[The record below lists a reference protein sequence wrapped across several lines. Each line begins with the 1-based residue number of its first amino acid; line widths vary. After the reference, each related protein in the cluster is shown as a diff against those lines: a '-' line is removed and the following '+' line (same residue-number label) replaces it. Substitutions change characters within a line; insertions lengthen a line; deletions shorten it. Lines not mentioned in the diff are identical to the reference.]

1 MEIQF
6 IGAARTVT
14 GSMHLVRTGSTT
26 FLVDCGLY
34 QGKRKEAFEINRTYD
49 LFDPMEIDFIILTH
63 AHIDHSGNLPTLVK
77 NGFKGKIYSTFA
89 TRDLVSIMLRD
100 SAHIQEKDVEYVNK
114 KRKKK
119 GQNLFEPLY
128 TQKDASDALKM
139 FVGLNYHH
147 EFALTPDIKL
157 TFVDA
162 GHILG
167 SAVSYLSIN
176 ENGKEFKIGFSGDL
190 GRPNLPI
197 LRDPEKIRDVD
208 YFICESTYG
217 GRTHDN
223 PLDSEQQLARVVN
236 RAHQRNAKVIVP
248 AFSVGRTQELVYAL
262 HRIFMRGDA
271 PKIPVYVDSPLSVN
285 ATEVFR
291 LHPECFDSETEE
303 FLLLDKDP
311 FGFKM
316 LEYISEVSES
326 KELNEKPGPM
336 MIISSSGMCEAG
348 RIQHHL
354 KNNIEN
360 PNNIVLMVGYSAQ
373 HTLGRRL
380 IDKEEIVK
388 IFGQEIER
396 NAEVIVLN
404 SFSAHAD
411 ADELIDYVNQFDKE
425 QLKNIFLVHGE
436 LDQQEIFKKRIL
448 ENGFKKVTIP
458 EKGDVFI
465 LD

>member
-14 GSMHLVRTGSTT
+14 GSMHLVRTGTTT

-49 LFDPMEIDFIILTH
+49 LFDPMEVDFIILTH

-100 SAHIQEKDVEYVNK
+100 SAHIQEKDIEYVNK
-114 KRKKK
+114 KRQKK
-119 GQNLFEPLY
+119 GQNPFEPLY
-128 TQKDASDALKM
+128 SQKDVIDALKL
-139 FVGLNYHH
+139 FVSINYHH
-147 EFALTPDIKL
+147 EFEITPDIKL

-167 SAVSYLSIN
+167 SAVSHLLIK
-176 ENGKEFKIGFSGDL
+176 ENGKEINLGFSGDL

-236 RAHQRNAKVIVP
+236 RAHQRNAKVVIP

-262 HRIFMRGDA
+262 HRIFSRGDA
-271 PKIPVYVDSPLSVN
+271 PRIPVYVDSPLSVN
-285 ATEVFR
+285 ATDVFR
-291 LHPECFDSETEE
+291 VHPECFDVETEE
-303 FLLLDKDP
+303 FLLRNKDP
-311 FGFKM
+311 FGFNQ
-316 LEYISEVSES
+316 LNYISEVSES
-326 KELNEKPGPM
+326 KGLNEKDGPL

-354 KNNIEN
+354 KNNIED
-360 PNNIVLMVGYSAQ
+360 PNNIVLIVGYAAQ
-373 HTLGRRL
+373 HTLARR
-380 IDKEEIVK
+380 IIEKEEIVK
-388 IFGQEIER
+388 IFGQEVNL

-411 ADELIDYVNQFDKE
+411 ADELIDYVNQFDKNK
-425 QLKNIFLVHGE
+425 LKEVFLVHGE
-436 LDQQEIFKKRIL
+436 LDQQEIFKKRLL
-448 ENGFKKVTIP
+448 ENGIKEVSIP
-458 EKGDVFI
+458 EKGDVFV
-465 LD
+465 LE

>member
-14 GSMHLVRTGSTT
+14 GSMHLVRTGTTT

-49 LFDPMEIDFIILTH
+49 LFDPEEIDFIILTH

-77 NGFKGKIYSTFA
+77 NGFRGKIYSTFA
-89 TRDLVSIMLRD
+89 TRDLVTIMLRD
-100 SAHIQEKDVEYVNK
+100 SAHIQEKDVEFVNK
-114 KRKKK
+114 RRQKK
-119 GQNLFEPLY
+119 GQKLFEPLY
-128 TQKDASDALKM
+128 SGKDVSDALKL
-139 FVGLNYHH
+139 FVGINYHH
-147 EFALTPDIKL
+147 EINLTPEIKL

-167 SAVSYLSIN
+167 SAVSFLSII
-176 ENGKEFKIGFSGDL
+176 ENGKEIKVGFSGDL

-197 LRDPEKIRDVD
+197 LKDPEKIRDVD

-217 GRTHDN
+217 GRNHDN
-223 PLDSEQQLARVVN
+223 PTDSEIHLARVVN
-236 RAHQRNAKVIVP
+236 RAAQRNAKVIIP

-262 HRIFMRGDA
+262 HRIILRGDA
-271 PKIPVYVDSPLSVN
+271 PRIPVYVDSPLSVN

-291 LHPECFDSETEE
+291 LHPECFDAETEE
-303 FLLLDKDP
+303 FLLIDKDP
-311 FGFKM
+311 FGFNK
-316 LEYISEVSES
+316 LNYISEVSES
-326 KELNEKPGPM
+326 KELNEKDGPM
-336 MIISSSGMCEAG
+336 IIISSSGMCEAG

-354 KNNIEN
+354 KNNIED
-360 PNNIVLMVGYSAQ
+360 PNNIVLIVGYSAQ
-373 HTLGRRL
+373 HTLGRR
-380 IDKEEIVK
+380 ITEKEETVK
-388 IFGQEIER
+388 IFGQEYNL

-411 ADELIDYVNQFDKE
+411 ADELIDYVNQFDKKM
-425 QLKNIFLVHGE
+425 LKHIFLVHGDY
-436 LDQQEIFKKRIL
+436 DQQEIFKNRLL
-448 ENGFKKVTIP
+448 ENGFPKVSIP
-458 EKGDVFI
+458 EKGDVFV

>member
-6 IGAARTVT
+6 IGAAQTVT
-14 GSMHLVRTGSTT
+14 GSMHLVRTGTTT

-49 LFDPMEIDFIILTH
+49 LFDPQEVNFIILTH

-100 SAHIQEKDVEYVNK
+100 SAYIQEKDVEYVNK
-114 KRKKK
+114 KREKK
-119 GQNLFEPLY
+119 GQKLFEPLY
-128 TQKDASDALKM
+128 TQQDVKDALKL
-139 FVGLNYHH
+139 FVGINYHH
-147 EFALTPDIKL
+147 EIELTPDIKL

-167 SAVSYLSIN
+167 SAISFLSIM
-176 ENGKEFKIGFSGDL
+176 ENGKEIKVGFSGDL

-197 LRDPEKIRDVD
+197 LRDPEKIPDVD

-223 PLDSEQQLARVVN
+223 PTDSERQLARVIN
-236 RAHQRNAKVIVP
+236 RAHQRNAKVIIP

-262 HRIFMRGDA
+262 HRIFSRKDA
-271 PKIPVYVDSPLSVN
+271 PRIPVYVDSPLSVN

-291 LHPECFDSETEE
+291 LHPECFDAETDE
-303 FLLLDKDP
+303 FLLRNKDP
-311 FGFKM
+311 FGFNQ
-316 LEYISEVSES
+316 LNYISEVSES
-326 KELNEKPGPM
+326 KELNEKDGPM
-336 MIISSSGMCEAG
+336 VIISSSGMCEAG

-354 KNNIEN
+354 KNNVED
-360 PNNIVLMVGYSAQ
+360 PNSIILMVGYSAQ
-373 HTLGRRL
+373 HTLGRR
-380 IDKEEIVK
+380 IIEKEEIVK
-388 IFGQEIER
+388 IFGQEYDLK
-396 NAEVIVLN
+396 AEVIVLN

-411 ADELIDYVNQFDKE
+411 ADELIDYVNQFDKKM
-425 QLKNIFLVHGE
+425 LKEIFLVHGDY
-436 LDQQEIFKKRIL
+436 DQQEIFKKRL
-448 ENGFKKVTIP
+448 NENGFAEVHIP
-458 EKGDVFI
+458 EKGDVFV
-465 LD
+465 LE

>member
-6 IGAARTVT
+6 IGAAQTVT
-14 GSMHLVRTGSTT
+14 GSMHLVRTGTTT

-49 LFDPMEIDFIILTH
+49 QFDPLEIDFIILTH

-89 TRDLVSIMLRD
+89 TRDLVTIMLRD
-100 SAHIQEKDVEYVNK
+100 SAHIQEKDIEFVNK
-114 KRKKK
+114 RRKKK

-128 TQKDASDALKM
+128 TQEDAHDALKL
-139 FVGLNYHH
+139 FIGINYHH
-147 EFALTPDIKL
+147 EIELTPDIKL

-167 SAVSYLSIN
+167 SAVSFLSIM
-176 ENGKEFKIGFSGDL
+176 ENGKEIKVGFSGDL

-197 LRDPEKIRDVD
+197 LKDPEKIRDVD

-236 RAHQRNAKVIVP
+236 RAHQRNAKVIIP

-262 HRIFMRGDA
+262 HRIFSRNDA
-271 PKIPVYVDSPLSVN
+271 PRIPVFVDSPLSVN

-303 FLLLDKDP
+303 FLLRDKDP
-311 FGFKM
+311 FGFNQ
-316 LEYISEVSES
+316 LNYISEVSES
-326 KELNEKPGPM
+326 KELNDIAGPM
-336 MIISSSGMCEAG
+336 IIISSSGMCEAG

-354 KNNIEN
+354 RNNIEN
-360 PNNIVLMVGYSAQ
+360 PNNIVLMVGYAAQ
-373 HTLGRRL
+373 HTLGRRI

-388 IFGQEIER
+388 IFGQEHELK
-396 NAEVIVLN
+396 AEVIVLN

-411 ADELIDYVNQFDKE
+411 ADELIDYVNQFDKKM
-425 QLKNIFLVHGE
+425 LKHIFLVHGE

-448 ENGFKKVTIP
+448 ENGFPRVTIP
-458 EKGDVFI
+458 ARGDVFV

>member
-14 GSMHLVRTGSTT
+14 GSMHLVRTGTTT

-49 LFDPMEIDFIILTH
+49 LFDPVEVDFIILTH

-100 SAHIQEKDVEYVNK
+100 SAHIQEKDIEYVNK
-114 KRKKK
+114 KRQRK
-119 GQNLFEPLY
+119 GQNPFEALY
-128 TQKDASDALKM
+128 TQKDVSDALKL
-139 FVGLNYHH
+139 FVSINYHH
-147 EFALTPDIKL
+147 EFEITPDIKL

-167 SAVSYLSIN
+167 SAVSHLLIN
-176 ENGKEFKIGFSGDL
+176 ENGKEISVGFSGDL

-197 LRDPEKIRDVD
+197 LKDPEKIRDVD

-217 GRTHDN
+217 GRKHDN
-223 PLDSEQQLARVVN
+223 PLDSEKQLARVVN
-236 RAHQRNAKVIVP
+236 RAHQRNAKVIIP

-262 HRIFMRGDA
+262 HRIFSRGDA
-271 PKIPVYVDSPLSVN
+271 PRIPVYVDSPLSVN
-285 ATEVFR
+285 ATDVFR
-291 LHPECFDSETEE
+291 LHPECFDAETDE
-303 FLLLDKDP
+303 FLLRNKDP
-311 FGFKM
+311 FGFNQ
-316 LEYISEVSES
+316 LNYISEVSES
-326 KELNEKPGPM
+326 KELNEKDGPL

-354 KNNIEN
+354 MNNIEN
-360 PNNIVLMVGYSAQ
+360 PNNIVLIVGYAAH
-373 HTLGRRL
+373 HTLARR
-380 IDKEEIVK
+380 IIEKEEIVK
-388 IFGQEIER
+388 IFGQEV
-396 NAEVIVLN
+396 NLKAEVIVLN

-411 ADELIDYVNQFDKE
+411 ADELIEYVNQFDKNK
-425 QLKNIFLVHGE
+425 LKEIFLVHGE
-436 LDQQEIFKKRIL
+436 LDQQEIFKKRLL
-448 ENGFKKVTIP
+448 ENGVKEVTIP
-458 EKGDVFI
+458 DKGDVFVI
-465 LD
+465 E